1 MRGAPVTLLFVLAS
15 LVFFGCGKS
24 DGTSDADPPTNA
36 VPSPTGPDP
45 EAYVPP
51 PRDPNRYNGPD
62 LVDRAEAAREYAHGR
77 AARYPI
83 VALQT
88 SAGEIKLRLDREH
101 APITVANFLDYVHD
115 GFYDGTI
122 FHQVEKGFAIA
133 GGGYTEQ
140 FKMKKTGASI
150 RNEADNGLTNRKKT
164 IAMVRFESIDSAT
177 SQFLINLADNA
188 DLDHKSRE
196 FPAAGEKDQYGY
208 CVFGEVIDGWDVV
221 EEIAKGEVRDTAQ
234 FASAPVKPV
243 VIQSARE
250 VSDRRET
257 ARRR

>member
-1 MRGAPVTLLFVLAS
+1 MRGASIPLFLVLAS
-15 LVFFGCGKS
+15 LVFAGCGKS
-24 DGTSDADPPTNA
+24 DGDKDEGAPTTA
-36 VPSPTGPDP
+36 IPSPTGPDP

-51 PRDPNRYNGPD
+51 TRDPGRYDGPD
-62 LVDRAEAAREYAHGR
+62 LVDRADAAREYAHGR
-77 AARYPI
+77 AARFPI
-83 VALQT
+83 VVLST
-88 SAGEIKLRLDREH
+88 SAGEIKLRLDRER

-115 GFYDGTI
+115 GFYDGTV

-140 FKMKKTGASI
+140 FRAKKTGASI
-150 RNEADNGLTNRKKT
+150 RNEADNGLKNQRKS
-164 IAMVRFESIDSAT
+164 IAMVRFDTIDSAT

-188 DLDHKSRE
+188 DLNHVSRE

-208 CVFGEVIDGWDVV
+208 CVFGEVIEGWEVV
-221 EEIAKGEVRDTAQ
+221 EEIAKGEVRDTPQ
-234 FASAPVKPV
+234 LASAPVKPV